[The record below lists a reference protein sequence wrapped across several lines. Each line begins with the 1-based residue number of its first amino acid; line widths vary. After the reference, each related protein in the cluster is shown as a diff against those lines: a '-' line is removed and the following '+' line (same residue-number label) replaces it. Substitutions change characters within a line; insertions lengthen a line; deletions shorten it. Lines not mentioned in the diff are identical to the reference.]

1 MSAYVFED
9 EFYRVFGSI
18 YIDDE
23 GRVRAEGW
31 PEYVRYDEGKA
42 AAVLAKFEYR
52 HGEDEYGDAE
62 VCAALEAAGAKIEE

>member
-1 MSAYVFED
+1 MSAYVFAE

-31 PEYVRYDEGKA
+31 PECVRYDEGKA

-52 HGEDEYGDAE
+52 YGTTEEGDAE
-62 VCAALEAAGAKIEE
+62 VCAALEAAGARIEE